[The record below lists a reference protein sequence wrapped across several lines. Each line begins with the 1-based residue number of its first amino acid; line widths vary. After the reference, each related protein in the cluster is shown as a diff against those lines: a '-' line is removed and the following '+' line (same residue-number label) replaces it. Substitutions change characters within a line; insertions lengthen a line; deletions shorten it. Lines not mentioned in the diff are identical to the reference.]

1 MFGCFDSG
9 CNSQENAVMETMNQT
24 SQVKRTGERAPVRT
38 NRTLRLYAVDA
49 FVFVLFALVLN
60 VPLTGLAIHEWLGI
74 AIAIGLVTHTVQHTS
89 WVVTTTRRMMSATS
103 FQNRVNYLLMVALFI
118 GFVSIIVSGLLI
130 SEVAL
135 PWLGVTPP
143 GARFMLWIHLASVG
157 WVLWL
162 TVIHIALNWRW
173 IVNTSDRLVFKRFA
187 RTGGR

>member
-1 MFGCFDSG
+1 
-9 CNSQENAVMETMNQT
+9 METMNQT
-24 SQVKRTGERAPVRT
+24 SQVKRRGERAPARN
-38 NRTLRLYAVDA
+38 NRTLRLYAVDV
-49 FVFVLFALVLN
+49 FIFVLFALVLN

-74 AIAIGLVTHTVQHTS
+74 AIAIGLITHTVQHTN

-103 FQNRVNYLLMVALFI
+103 FQNRVNYLLMVGLFI
-118 GFVSIIVSGLLI
+118 GFVSIIVSGLMI

-135 PWLGVTPP
+135 PWMGVTPP
-143 GARFMLWIHLASVG
+143 GAPFMLWLHLASVG

-187 RTGGR
+187 RQGSGR

>member
-1 MFGCFDSG
+1 MDTM
-9 CNSQENAVMETMNQT
+9 SQAN
-24 SQVKRTGERAPVRT
+24 QVKRSSGRAPKRN
-38 NRTLRLYAVDA
+38 NRTLRLYTVDA
-49 FVFVLFALVLN
+49 LIFVLFALVLN
-60 VPLTGLAIHEWLGI
+60 VPLTGLAVHEWLGI
-74 AIAIGLVTHTVQHTS
+74 AITIGLITHTVQHTN

-103 FQNRVNYLLMVALFI
+103 FQNRVNYLLMVALFV
-118 GFVSIIVSGLLI
+118 GFVSIIVSGLMI

-173 IVNTSDRLVFKRFA
+173 IVNTSDRLVFKRLA
-187 RTGGR
+187 RIGGR